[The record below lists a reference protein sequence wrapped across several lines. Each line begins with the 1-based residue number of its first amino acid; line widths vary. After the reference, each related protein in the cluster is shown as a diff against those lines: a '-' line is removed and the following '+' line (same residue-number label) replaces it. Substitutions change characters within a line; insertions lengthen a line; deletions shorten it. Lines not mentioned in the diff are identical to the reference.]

1 MAENKLSESHQYNF
15 TNTLDYFESDIW
27 ATQSRIQNIK
37 EKFLFFVDLLTTP
50 GYGMHATS
58 KIKFNGIVPFYL
70 KCRRLLFINFES
82 NKIGNLTMKILLLSQ
97 NEKKLYLHTNS

>member
-1 MAENKLSESHQYNF
+1 
-15 TNTLDYFESDIW
+15 
-27 ATQSRIQNIK
+27 
-37 EKFLFFVDLLTTP
+37 
-50 GYGMHATS
+50 MHATS

-97 NEKKLYLHTNS
+97 NEKKNYIYTQIHKKKCHMHFQYCHELNHTQ